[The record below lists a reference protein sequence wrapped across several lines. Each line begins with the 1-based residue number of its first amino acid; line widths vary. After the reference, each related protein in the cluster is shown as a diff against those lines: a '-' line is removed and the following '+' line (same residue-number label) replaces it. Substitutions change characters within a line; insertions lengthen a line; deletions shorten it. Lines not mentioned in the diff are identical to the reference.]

1 MYCLVCQELINKRI
15 TYKNIFKQNIHK
27 ICDNCFSRLIFIQE
41 LIVYPINNYLLYL
54 NVLFDKSSNEYAL
67 MNFLKPYYIYY
78 LKNRED
84 KIILY
89 FDIYSNVI
97 YDKISK
103 INFGNIYMI
112 TLSKTKEN
120 DYED

>member
-1 MYCLVCQELINKRI
+1 M
-15 TYKNIFKQNIHK
+15 
-27 ICDNCFSRLIFIQE
+27 
-41 LIVYPINNYLLYL
+41 
-54 NVLFDKSSNEYAL
+54 
-67 MNFLKPYYIYY
+67 
-78 LKNRED
+78 
-84 KIILY
+84 Y